1 MQSQDAQIRQQA
13 EQISRLLEAHT
24 WAAQKHDAKKQE
36 MEQMLST
43 LNCTAS
49 TKDKIY
55 NMLKANNLTKLDQLS
70 KSQMQQL
77 LDSIKPQCQYQG
89 CTTILTSSN
98 VYDSQVNCDNKH
110 PGCLGKSPPNYWVFC
125 HYY

>member
-24 WAAQKHDAKKQE
+24 LVAQKHDAKKQE
-36 MEQMLST
+36 MDQMLST

-49 TKDKIY
+49 TKEKIY

-77 LDSIKPQCQYQG
+77 LADIKPQC
-89 CTTILTSSN
+89 
-98 VYDSQVNCDNKH
+98 
-110 PGCLGKSPPNYWVFC
+110 
-125 HYY
+125 